1 MAILRTCRMCGAE
14 LHENA
19 SECPKCGDSPPNG
32 TATGDVAMP
41 LPHSGPGIASVG
53 FAVFGWV
60 MTVTGLGLTFA
71 AFGPQSPEL
80 ELTRRLSEMA
90 LLVAAGSLLTGTIL
104 GVVGVLH
111 HDRNRSFAIV
121 GVALS
126 LFPLI
131 NCVGM
136 ILSNSIRAVIQR

>member
-1 MAILRTCRMCGAE
+1 
-14 LHENA
+14 
-19 SECPKCGDSPPNG
+19 
-32 TATGDVAMP
+32 
-41 LPHSGPGIASVG
+41 
-53 FAVFGWV
+53 
-60 MTVTGLGLTFA
+60 
-71 AFGPQSPEL
+71 
-80 ELTRRLSEMA
+80 MA